1 MMQRFLRRF
10 SVRQRIFGGLML
22 LVVFLFLSIP
32 LLILQRN
39 TMDNTITQLLDV
51 RARADRLLLS
61 ASVRIQ
67 LSRVDLLRYTQDLV
81 AAPYEAL
88 DDISQAQSLLVETE
102 SLLTEPGMQQDLT
115 RLQDALVEY
124 EALINDILAARTA
137 EDGESS
143 IRLEFQ
149 AQRLG
154 QDIGSLIELLV
165 NRNQERQA
173 EAAAEF
179 RRAATRRLNWI
190 LLGYVFA
197 LGVGVAAGWLVQQ
210 SITDPVAKL
219 RAGAEAFSRG
229 QMDVTIPVTGTDE
242 LSVLAETFNRMSTQI
257 SQSYLELEERV
268 VARTRDLERRSEY
281 LRAAA
286 EVGQVT
292 NEILD
297 LDELLRRS
305 VELIRIHFNLY
316 YVGLFLV
323 DEAGAWAVLQAGTG
337 EAGEAMLARG
347 HRIRVG
353 EGMIGWSVEHAQARV
368 AEDVGGD
375 AVRLATA
382 ELPETRSE
390 AAIPLR
396 ARGSVLGALTVQDSE
411 PQAFDEAAISI
422 LQIVADQLAVTIR
435 NTRLFAATEEA
446 LEAERRAYGEITRA
460 AWAEFSRRQQGYI
473 AGMDREPAP
482 AAGSWRADMVAA
494 QHARDVVQV
503 DEMTLALPIQARDES
518 IGAVYLRKQDGD
530 GKWNSRELALI
541 SNLVEQ
547 LGTALESARLYEDT
561 QRRAARERL
570 VGEVTAKI
578 RESLDMESVM
588 QAAVSQMRE
597 ALDIAEVEIRLE
609 PGEIETG
616 DVEK

>member
-1 MMQRFLRRF
+1 MKLHFLRRF
-10 SVRQRIFGGLML
+10 SVRQRVFGGLML

-32 LLILQRN
+32 VLIMQRN
-39 TMDNTITQLLDV
+39 TMDNTLTQLLDV

-81 AAPYEAL
+81 TAPYEAL
-88 DDISQAQSLLVETE
+88 DDVDQAQSLLEETGT
-102 SLLTEPGMQQDLT
+102 LLAEPEMQQDLA
-115 RLQDALVEY
+115 RVQEALVEY
-124 EALINDILAARTA
+124 EALINEILAVRTA
-137 EDGESS
+137 EEEASS
-143 IRLEFQ
+143 TRLEFQ

-154 QDIGSLIELLV
+154 QDIGTLIAVLV

-173 EAAAEF
+173 EVTAAF
-179 RRAATRRLNWI
+179 RSQSTRRLNLV
-190 LLGYVFA
+190 LLGYV
-197 LGVGVAAGWLVQQ
+197 GVLAIGVIVGWLVQR
-210 SITDPVAKL
+210 SITEPVAQL
-219 RAGAEAFSRG
+219 REGAEAFSRG
-229 QMDVTIPVTGTDE
+229 EMDVTIPVTGTDE

-268 VARTRDLERRSEY
+268 TERTRDLERRSEY

-305 VELIRIHFNLY
+305 AELIRDHFDLY

-323 DEAGAWAVLQAGTG
+323 DEAEEWAVLQAGTG

-353 EGMIGWSVEHAQARV
+353 EGMIGWSVENAEARV

-382 ELPETRSE
+382 ELPDTRSE

-396 ARGSVLGALTVQDSE
+396 ARGDVLGALTVQDSE
-411 PQAFDEAAISI
+411 PQAFDEAALSI
-422 LQIVADQLAVTIR
+422 LQIVADQLAVAIR

-460 AWAEFSRRQQGYI
+460 AWVEFSRRQQGYI
-473 AGMDREPAP
+473 CESNQAPVP
-482 AAGSWRADMVAA
+482 AAGSWRRDMVAA
-494 QHARDVVQV
+494 QRASEMVQV
-503 DEMTLALPIQARDES
+503 DEMTLALPIRARDES
-518 IGAVYLRKQDGD
+518 IGVVYLRKQADEGEWD
-530 GKWNSRELALI
+530 DRELALM

-561 QRRAARERL
+561 QRRAARER
-570 VGEVTAKI
+570 VVSEVTARM
-578 RESLDMESVM
+578 RETLDMESVM
-588 QAAVSQMRE
+588 QAAAQEIQR
-597 ALDIAEVEIRLE
+597 ALGLDRLVVRLGTPE
-609 PGEIETG
+609 ETDGE
-616 DVEK
+616 

>member
-22 LVVFLFLSIP
+22 LVVFLLLSIP
-32 LLILQRN
+32 VLILQRN
-39 TMDNTITQLLDV
+39 TMDSTIEQLLDV

-81 AAPYEAL
+81 VAPYEAL
-88 DDISQAQSLLVETE
+88 DHITQAQALLEETASLLVEPE
-102 SLLTEPGMQQDLT
+102 MQQDLA
-115 RLQDALVEY
+115 RVQEALVEY
-124 EALINDILAARTA
+124 ETFINEILAARTA
-137 EDGESS
+137 EEDARAA
-143 IRLEFQ
+143 RLEFE

-154 QDIGSLIELLV
+154 QDIGSLIEVLV
-165 NRNQERQA
+165 ERNQQRQA
-173 EAAAEF
+173 EVSAVF
-179 RRAATRRLNWI
+179 RRQAEQRLNWVVLSYI
-190 LLGYVFA
+190 
-197 LGVGVAAGWLVQQ
+197 VAVVIGIVTGWLVQR

-229 QMDVTIPVTGTDE
+229 QMDVAIPVTGADE

-257 SQSYLELEERV
+257 SQSYLDLERRV
-268 VARTRDLERRSEY
+268 MERTRDLERRSKY

-286 EVGQVT
+286 EVGQAT

-297 LDELLRRS
+297 LDELFRRS
-305 VELIRIHFNLY
+305 VELIREHFDLY
-316 YVGLFLV
+316 YVGLFLM
-323 DEAGAWAVLQAGTG
+323 DEAGEWAVLRAGTG
-337 EAGEAMLARG
+337 EAGKKMLARG

-353 EGMIGWSVEHAQARV
+353 EGMIGWSVENAQARV

-411 PQAFDEAAISI
+411 PQAFDEAALSI

-435 NTRLFAATEEA
+435 NTRLFAATEAA
-446 LEAERRAYGEITRA
+446 LEAERRAYGEVTRA

-473 AGMDREPAP
+473 CESDIGLVPTAGA
-482 AAGSWRADMVAA
+482 WRADMVAA
-494 QHARDVVQV
+494 QRASEAVQA
-503 DEMTLALPIQARDES
+503 DETTLALPIRARDES
-518 IGAVYLRKQDGD
+518 IGVVYLRKQADE
-530 GKWNSRELALI
+530 GKWDDRELALM

-547 LGTALESARLYEDT
+547 LGVALESARLYEDT
-561 QRRAARERL
+561 QRRAARER
-570 VGEVTAKI
+570 VVSEVTTKM
-578 RESLDMESVM
+578 RESLDMDSVM

-597 ALDIAEVEIRLE
+597 ALNIAEVEIRLE
-609 PGEIETG
+609 PGEVET
-616 DVEK
+616 